1 MHAHKKPQRSRL
13 ALKLSSSLIA
23 VSLGISLPAALQA
36 AEAQPQQQAAQR
48 EYHIPAEPLTDA
60 LNQFA
65 KQAGVNILFTPEQVR
80 NLRSHDLQGSYTTE
94 SGLSTLLQGTGLVAR
109 RSAAGYTLERTS
121 QSAADNKP
129 LALDAA
135 QQTELEEAST
145 PALGV
150 VVVTSRNREEIAQDI
165 PIPVS
170 VFGAEKLDRE
180 RIVTIDDLT
189 RITPGLTATIP
200 NSRRSGISIRGIGKT
215 TVNEA
220 MEAGVGVIVDDVYL
234 SHPGMSFLDFTDI
247 DRVEVMRGPQGT
259 LKGKN
264 TTLGVVQYVSKEP
277 TFTRQA
283 YFEGEVG
290 AQQNGSDFP
299 GAMRA
304 RGSISDALVDGV
316 AAYRAS
322 FFFDRQEGD
331 LENTNP
337 NTLSDQRFH
346 ERNRRGGKVQLLL
359 TPTEDFSAKFSVD
372 YSELSEYSN
381 TRPFQEDPTT
391 FATGANRPISYSSRL
406 ARGYFNGYQ
415 PIIGSK
421 DKLDV
426 GQVEPVKTRN
436 YGASAKLD
444 WNLGSHVLTSIT
456 AYRKYSFTGIND
468 LDQTRFD
475 IAKFG
480 AFVDTKQWSQEFRLA
495 SDIGEVID
503 YQVGFFYLH
512 SETNQINHTQY
523 GSDAGAFYA
532 NVAQYNALSGNPSLL
547 RQSLN
552 GLRSYSRFTP
562 ETDSYAAFGQLNWH
576 LTEKSTLTLGL
587 RNTYEIKDSTGE
599 KWTEGNDGG
608 FGDATAEAIRSNV
621 IGNVYGR
628 RDGEKIKDN
637 SVSWLI
643 SPNYKVNDDLM
654 FYASAA
660 GGEKS
665 GGVSFVTGTGQP
677 LNADPEKVLDFEFG
691 FKGLFLDRKL
701 MLNTNFYR
709 TRVRG
714 YQSTTTVIDPSSTS
728 GYSSQLGN
736 IPEITATGVEL
747 EGAYRATDRWT
758 FTFAGAYNRAKY
770 ADWDGATCPT
780 ELNLPI
786 TTTCDN
792 TGRQISSAPK
802 LTGIF
807 GFHYTR
813 PIWGGLKAQAFMSTV
828 VRSKQNLDGLL
839 SEYGEQGG
847 YSVTD
852 GGFGIIGGKKDNWE
866 LNIVG
871 KNIFDKVYTTSVGS
885 YNATTPVLWDGIGQ
899 RRYLGVVFRT
909 KF

>member
-80 NLRSHDLQGSYTTE
+80 NLRSHDLEGSYTTE
-94 SGLSTLLQGTGLVAR
+94 AGLSTLLQGTGLVAR

-129 LALDAA
+129 LALEAA
-135 QQTELEEAST
+135 EQTALEEANSA
-145 PALGV
+145 ALGV

-381 TRPFQEDPTT
+381 TRPFQEDPTA
-391 FATGANRPISYSSRL
+391 FATGANRPITYSSRL

-426 GQVEPVKTRN
+426 GQVEPIKTRN

-480 AFVDTKQWSQEFRLA
+480 AFIDTKQWSQEFRLA

-532 NVAQYNALSGNPSLL
+532 NAAQYTALSGNPSLL
-547 RQSLN
+547 QQSLN

-576 LTEKSTLTLGL
+576 LTEKATLTLGL

-621 IGNVYGR
+621 IGNVYDR
-628 RDGEKIKDN
+628 RDGKRIKDN

-665 GGVSFVTGTGQP
+665 GGVSFITGTGQP
-677 LNADPEKVLDFEFG
+677 LNADPEKVLDFELG

-770 ADWDGATCPT
+770 SDWDGATCPT

-813 PIWGGLKAQAFMSTV
+813 PIWGGLKGHAFMSTV
-828 VRSKQNLDGLL
+828 IRSKQNLDILL